1 MTLLDYILQQTGALG
16 WSFAL
21 VFLRVGAAVTVMPGF
36 GERSIPMRYKLVLA
50 GALTIAVGASDPVL
64 PPFQSGVAGLAW
76 PIVCE
81 TAVGVLLGLTL
92 RLFILAMQTAGSIAA
107 QSTSLAQIAGG
118 AFPEPLPAIGHIL
131 SLAALTLLMISGFHV
146 KVVQFLTLSYDLF
159 PAGALPNAQIV
170 GQWGTALVGHAFA
183 LAFQLAAP
191 FLLLSLAYNLVLG
204 AINRAMPQL
213 MVAFVGAPVIT
224 WGSLSVLLM
233 VAPMLLSVWSAQ
245 VDAFLTNPAAGTP

>member
-1 MTLLDYILQQTGALG
+1 MTLLDFVLEQASALG
-16 WSFAL
+16 WSFVL
-21 VFLRVGAAVTVMPGF
+21 VFLRVGAAVSVMPGF
-36 GERSIPMRYKLVLA
+36 GERSIPMRYKLMLA
-50 GALTIAVGASDPVL
+50 AALTVAVGASNPAL
-64 PPFQSGVAGLAW
+64 PPIQSGVAGLAW
-76 PIVCE
+76 PIVSE
-81 TAVGVLLGLTL
+81 TAVGLLLGLML

-131 SLAALTLLMISGFHV
+131 SLAALTLLMITGFHV
-146 KVVQFLTLSYDLF
+146 KTVLFLTLSYDLF
-159 PAGALPNAQIV
+159 PAGSMPDPQIV
-170 GQWGTALVGHAFA
+170 GQWGTALVGRAFA

-224 WGSLSVLLM
+224 WGSLAVLLL
-233 VAPMLLSVWSAQ
+233 VAPMLLSVWAGQ
-245 VDAFLTNPAAGTP
+245 VDAFLANPVAGAR